1 MSDAFGEP
9 LYQAIA
15 SFLDDASIPYVGE
28 ASALIVTEISGEHGS
43 WRTFIQITDEPENRF
58 IVIHAQFP
66 AGIPAGSRAK
76 LSERLTRINYD
87 LALGNFELGMG
98 DGELLFKTAIDLA
111 DGVLTRQ
118 MFWRMYD
125 RNRQVMNQHFAE
137 IAESAFGADAGAM
150 LDVCTAPDGAVLQ

>member
-1 MSDAFGEP
+1 MTDA
-9 LYQAIA
+9 LYSTIA

-28 ASALIVTEISGEHGS
+28 ADALIVTEISGDHGS

-58 IVIHAQFP
+58 VVIHAQFP
-66 AGIPAGSRAK
+66 AGIPLGSRAK

-87 LALGNFELGMG
+87 LTLGNFEVGMD

-137 IAESAFGADAGAM
+137 IAELALGASWANHFSAIEIPGG
-150 LDVCTAPDGAVLQ
+150 VTVQ

>member
-1 MSDAFGEP
+1 MPDA
-9 LYQAIA
+9 LYSTIA

-28 ASALIVTEISGEHGS
+28 ADALIVTEISGDHGS

-58 IVIHAQFP
+58 VVIHAQFP
-66 AGIPAGSRAK
+66 AGIPLGSRAK

-87 LALGNFELGMG
+87 LTLGNFEVGMD

-125 RNRQVMNQHFAE
+125 RNRQVMDQYFTEVAE
-137 IAESAFGADAGAM
+137 LAFGPSWAAHFS
-150 LDVCTAPDGAVLQ
+150 AVEVPGGITVQ